1 MHADEK
7 TSVYELKAHVE
18 NILRRLGVNMKKL
31 TWSTFSNDIYT
42 SGMTISSASG
52 RTLGTFGVISRKI
65 LKKMDIDDEVYFA
78 ELLWSTLMKETR
90 KAETVFV
97 EIPKFPEVKR
107 DLALLV
113 DQSVTFEEIE
123 RIAFET
129 ERKLLKKVTLFDVY
143 EGSKLLPG
151 KKS

>member
-1 MHADEK
+1 M
-7 TSVYELKAHVE
+7 
-18 NILRRLGVNMKKL
+18 
-31 TWSTFSNDIYT
+31 
-42 SGMTISSASG
+42 
-52 RTLGTFGVISRKI
+52 
-65 LKKMDIDDEVYFA
+65 
-78 ELLWSTLMKETR
+78 
-90 KAETVFV
+90 FV

-151 KKS
+151 KKLYAVSFYLQDEEKTLNDKQIDGIMARLQKNLEEKLGAQLR